1 MNDPVLKI
9 NLLVRAEMV
18 LARIQARRAVSR
30 LTFSLVAL
38 VFVLLGVAM
47 LNFATYQLF
56 AEHFSPAISGF
67 IVALINLFLASV
79 IFMITYKTGNETNE
93 EKLAQELRTL
103 AYSEL
108 NSDFDGL
115 KDEFGKVSDDVK
127 RIRSGFR
134 AITGAT
140 GSLMPLLSILTKA
153 FEKRKEHNSQE

>member
-18 LARIQARRAVSR
+18 LARIQARCAVSR
-30 LTFSLVAL
+30 LTLSLVAL

-56 AEHFSPAISGF
+56 AEHLSPAISGF
-67 IVALINLFLASV
+67 IVALINLFLAAV

-115 KDEFGKVSDDVK
+115 KNEFGKVSDDVK
-127 RIRSGFR
+127 RIRSGFS
-134 AITGAT
+134 ALTGAT
-140 GSLMPLLSILTKA
+140 GSMMPLVSILTKA
-153 FEKRKEHNSQE
+153 FVKRKEHNSQN